1 MNVFDILRKIGY
13 DIISIN
19 DGVYTVRNTTEK
31 IQDMVKETEDGESD
45 DADIYGTF
53 NLVVNEVKFN
63 GFGNLS
69 VSFRRLEHPD
79 EALDIYEYR
88 NMDKEYN

>member
-13 DIISIN
+13 DIISVN

-31 IQDMVKETEDGESD
+31 IQDMVKDAELY
-45 DADIYGTF
+45 DADIYDSF

-69 VSFRRLEHPD
+69 VSFRRLDHPD
-79 EALDIYEYR
+79 EVWDIYEYR

>member
-1 MNVFDILRKIGY
+1 MNIFDILRKIGY

-19 DGVYTVRNTTEK
+19 DGIYTVRNTTEK
-31 IQDMVKETEDGESD
+31 IQDMVKEAESD
-45 DADIYGTF
+45 DADIYDSF

-79 EALDIYEYR
+79 EVWDIYEYR

>member
-1 MNVFDILRKIGY
+1 VNVFDILRKIGY

-19 DGVYTVRNTTEK
+19 NGVYTVRNTTEK
-31 IQDMVKETEDGESD
+31 IQDMVKETEDGEPD

-69 VSFRRLEHPD
+69 VSFRRLEHTD
-79 EALDIYEYR
+79 EVLDIYEYR

>member
-1 MNVFDILRKIGY
+1 MNIFDILRKIGY

-31 IQDMVKETEDGESD
+31 IQDMLKEAESD
-45 DADIYGTF
+45 DANIYDSL

-79 EALDIYEYR
+79 EVWDIYEYR